1 MQKKKNNNLKQF
13 LVYGVILLVSVL
25 LIYWF
30 VSGNNKG
37 TRITYSEF
45 QVMVEQKQI
54 AEVDIYGYTVRI
66 RLVDSEIEEKDFPN
80 KIDAYFTVM
89 SPAAFEQY
97 LIEHNNAIL
106 DEHKEDAYTTDEN
119 GNKVIKT
126 DIGWRWLGRW
136 ILD

>member
-30 VSGNNKG
+30 VSGNNKD

-54 AEVDIYGYTVRI
+54 A
-66 RLVDSEIEEKDFPN
+66 
-80 KIDAYFTVM
+80 
-89 SPAAFEQY
+89 
-97 LIEHNNAIL
+97 
-106 DEHKEDAYTTDEN
+106 
-119 GNKVIKT
+119 
-126 DIGWRWLGRW
+126 
-136 ILD
+136 